1 MRTIIFVLSLLLCGH
16 AQAQV
21 QDMDGYMPSQYTPE
35 YLTADRT
42 AYDKSVIYVFFNNDP
57 CYTCAD
63 AISIIEQAYNQNFID
78 EYNMFIINYQNDNE
92 NNFIKTYNLY
102 RPLEVVLARYDDG
115 VQFGYRKLENLQT
128 MTSDPTSLANY
139 FIAEVEG
146 FFYN

>member
-1 MRTIIFVLSLLLCGH
+1 MRIIIFALSLLLSVQT
-16 AQAQV
+16 QAQV
-21 QDMDGYMPSQYTPE
+21 QNMDGYMPSQYTPE
-35 YLTADRT
+35 YLNADNT
-42 AYDKSVIYVFFNNDP
+42 AYNKSIIYAFYNNEP

-92 NNFIKTYNLY
+92 NNFIQTYNLY

-115 VQFGYRKLENLQT
+115 VRFGYRKLENLQT
-128 MTSDPTSLANY
+128 MTSDPTDLANY
-139 FIAEVEG
+139 FVAEVEG